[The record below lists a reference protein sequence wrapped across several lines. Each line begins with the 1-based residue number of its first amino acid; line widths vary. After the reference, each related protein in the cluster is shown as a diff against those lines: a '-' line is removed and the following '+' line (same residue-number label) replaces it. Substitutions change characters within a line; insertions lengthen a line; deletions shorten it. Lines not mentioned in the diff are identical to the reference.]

1 MVQRGGN
8 RLRGHLCVMVG
19 GLAGMQPAL
28 RGAEHVDLVGEDVA
42 LGVNNPNAQRMGG
55 PFDP

>member
-1 MVQRGGN
+1 
-8 RLRGHLCVMVG
+8 MVG